1 MQEIILKIGI
11 LKEDY
16 QKAFKELALV
26 FLLNP
31 FPLGKILR
39 NKNGLELLTIVTLQT
54 TTQVQKNSFISDMT
68 PDQV

>member
-16 QKAFKELALV
+16 QKAFKKLALV

-31 FPLGKILR
+31 FPLGKILK
-39 NKNGLELLTIVTLQT
+39 NKKWPGTIDQCH
-54 TTQVQKNSFISDMT
+54 SSDYNIGSEKFLY
-68 PDQV
+68 